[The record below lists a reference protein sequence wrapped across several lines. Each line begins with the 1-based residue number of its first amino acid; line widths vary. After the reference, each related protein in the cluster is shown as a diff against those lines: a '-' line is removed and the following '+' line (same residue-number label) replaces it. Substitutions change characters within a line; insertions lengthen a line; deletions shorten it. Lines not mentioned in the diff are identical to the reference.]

1 MRSTVF
7 TAAVAS
13 ILLAG
18 ASSGHSSEDE
28 GPLETVGE
36 PVLSVAQI
44 HSDLDYL
51 LNFID
56 TTHPKLDYTT
66 DREEL
71 ARIVAQVRSAVDRPM
86 TAREAW
92 AEFARLNPA
101 FHDGHIGIRAPEA
114 QFANYLSTGGQP
126 FPLAVAL
133 NGDSIR
139 VTGVPAAWAIDE
151 QAELLSIN
159 GISSTQILRDLRP
172 RVRGESDSLREF
184 LIGHKFALLYW
195 AIYGGF
201 DEYRVVLR
209 NPGDTVSSQVLP
221 AAADDGIAQD
231 PPPDPFQFQRLDQ
244 NTALL
249 RIPSFDI
256 ALRDRFL
263 AFLEQSFAQVAAD
276 KVTRLLIDIR
286 ENGGGARDLSDPL
299 LSYLTDARYTP
310 TSKVK
315 ARITAENAARVPGS
329 QPGQVIDL
337 PFPQWVEPTARPWRF
352 AGELY
357 VLIGA
362 RTYSQAIVFA
372 TIVQDFGIGKLVGE
386 ETAGLANQT
395 GQVTKT
401 TLPNTGLYAQA
412 PIYIFYRAKP
422 RIGESGVAPDIT
434 LPSDLHHPESMIDE
448 LLTRLDQGGPKSG
461 ADAQTTEHGR

>member
-1 MRSTVF
+1 
-7 TAAVAS
+7 
-13 ILLAG
+13 
-18 ASSGHSSEDE
+18 
-28 GPLETVGE
+28 
-36 PVLSVAQI
+36 
-44 HSDLDYL
+44 
-51 LNFID
+51 
-56 TTHPKLDYTT
+56 
-66 DREEL
+66 
-71 ARIVAQVRSAVDRPM
+71 
-86 TAREAW
+86 
-92 AEFARLNPA
+92 
-101 FHDGHIGIRAPEA
+101 
-114 QFANYLSTGGQP
+114 
-126 FPLAVAL
+126 
-133 NGDSIR
+133 
-139 VTGVPAAWAIDE
+139 
-151 QAELLSIN
+151 
-159 GISSTQILRDLRP
+159 
-172 RVRGESDSLREF
+172 VRGESDSLREF

-209 NPGDTVSSQVLP
+209 NPDGTVSSQVLP

-357 VLIGA
+357 VLFGA

-401 TLPNTGLYAQA
+401 TLPNTGLSVQA

>member
-1 MRSTVF
+1 MPSNFFR
-7 TAAVAS
+7 AS
-13 ILLAG
+13 IASMLLAG
-18 ASSGHSSEDE
+18 AASGHSSEGD
-28 GPLETVGE
+28 GQIETVGE
-36 PVLSVAQI
+36 PVLTAAQI

-51 LNFID
+51 LDFIA
-56 TTHPKLDYTT
+56 TTHPNPDYTI

-71 ARIVAQVRSAVDRPM
+71 ARIVAQVRSAVDQPM

-92 AEFARLNPA
+92 TELARLNPA
-101 FHDGHIGIRAPEA
+101 LNDGHMGIRAPEA
-114 QFANYLSTGGQP
+114 QFADYLSTGGQP
-126 FPLAVAL
+126 FPLAVAV

-139 VTGVPAAWAIDE
+139 VTAVPATWAIAD

-159 GISSTQILRDLRP
+159 GRSSAQILRDLRP

-184 LIGHKFALLYW
+184 LIGQKFALLFW

-201 DEYRVVLR
+201 EEYRVVLR
-209 NPGDTVSSQVLP
+209 NPDDTVSSQLLP
-221 AAADDGIAQD
+221 VATHEGFAQD
-231 PPPDPFQFQRLDQ
+231 PPHDLFQYRRLDQ
-244 NTALL
+244 KTALL

-263 AFLEQSFAQVAAD
+263 AFLEQSFAQIAAD
-276 KVTRLLIDIR
+276 KITRLLIDIR

-337 PFPQWVEPTARPWRF
+337 PFPQWMEPTARPWRF
-352 AGELY
+352 AGETY
-357 VLIGA
+357 VLISA

-372 TIVQDFGIGKLVGE
+372 TIVQDFDIGTLVGE

-401 TLPNTGLYAQA
+401 SLPHTGLSAQA

-422 RIGESGVAPDIT
+422 RAGESGVVSDIA
-434 LPSDLHHPESMIDE
+434 LPSDPRQPETMIHE
-448 LLTRLDQGGPKSG
+448 LLNRLDQGGLN
-461 ADAQTTEHGR
+461 ERGR